1 LPLKII
7 KTQPTV
13 ARIVLISVVVLCLAA
28 CWFFIK
34 WNFAN
39 LIASRLDTT
48 RPESRIVADWLTQ
61 TSPDDP
67 QTHYGAALVFE
78 KTLDAADLSR
88 SLAEYE
94 AATALSPNNYLMW
107 LALGKARNLNGDPDG
122 ALAAFG
128 RALELAPNYA
138 AVQWVYGNS
147 LVRQGRT
154 DEGFALIAKASAS
167 DPQYAPAAVTI
178 AMQIFDGDIT
188 KVRQGLGDTDQTNA
202 ALASMLASQER
213 FDDAVDMW
221 SKIGSRQQ
229 SQRRL
234 GETLAGTLAAA
245 HKYRLATRVMA
256 DLLDENSEKPT
267 AGQISNGG
275 FENGVKL
282 RDAKLFEWQIAEG
295 AQPQIGLSEGQAHS
309 GKHNLWLLFNSF
321 ESSAF
326 RSIAQTVAVEPG
338 AEYEFEVFY
347 RSDVKTTAALKWEIA
362 NAVST
367 FPIAAT
373 QPMTPA
379 GEWTP
384 LRVRF
389 TAPPDTDGVIIRLAR
404 DGCGGPSCPMSG
416 KLTLDDLSLR
426 RL

>member
-1 LPLKII
+1 
-7 KTQPTV
+7 
-13 ARIVLISVVVLCLAA
+13 
-28 CWFFIK
+28 
-34 WNFAN
+34 
-39 LIASRLDTT
+39 
-48 RPESRIVADWLTQ
+48 
-61 TSPDDP
+61 
-67 QTHYGAALVFE
+67 
-78 KTLDAADLSR
+78 
-88 SLAEYE
+88 
-94 AATALSPNNYLMW
+94 
-107 LALGKARNLNGDPDG
+107 
-122 ALAAFG
+122 
-128 RALELAPNYA
+128 
-138 AVQWVYGNS
+138 
-147 LVRQGRT
+147 
-154 DEGFALIAKASAS
+154 
-167 DPQYAPAAVTI
+167 
-178 AMQIFDGDIT
+178 MQIFDGDIT

-309 GKHNLWLLFNSF
+309 GKYNLWLLFNSF

-326 RSIAQTVAVEPG
+326 RSIAQTIAVEPG

-373 QPMTPA
+373 QPMTAA
-379 GEWTP
+379 GDWTP

-389 TAPPDTDGVIIRLAR
+389 TAPSDTDGVIIRLAR